1 MDTRQLSRI
10 DLNLLVALQV
20 MLEERNVSRAAE
32 RLFVSQSAMSKTLGR
47 LRELLDDPLFTRSSY
62 GMVPTPR
69 AEEMQADLACLLQGV
84 KGLVSSQKFEPSTYE
99 GEFVIAIAEYI
110 GVALLPAL
118 MEVLQREAPGMRIK
132 VLSRIEHQLEELE
145 AGNLDFA
152 VHMQR
157 NHYSQDFN
165 VESMGGQPPI
175 LLARQG
181 HPLKNET
188 ITWEKLVK
196 WPHVSLFIPDLEEL
210 AFMRQQ
216 SSFAQ
221 YESQIQEVFE
231 TSHLFTAIE
240 VVRRTDCLMTAPPF
254 LASHPQLRSGL
265 VSLPLPEEA
274 DINICYMLVS
284 HQRSENSEPHQWLKT
299 TIMSIVNKFL
309 SQRETGNPYEDYRSG
324 HISGRMDGLG
334 RGAASVDEQ

>member
-69 AEEMQADLACLLQGV
+69 AEAMQADLACLLQGV
-84 KGLVSSQKFEPSTYE
+84 KGLVSSQSFEPASYE

-157 NHYSQDFN
+157 NHYGSDFN
-165 VESMGGQPPI
+165 VQSMGGLPPI

-210 AFMRQQ
+210 AFMRQK

-221 YESQIQEVFE
+221 YENQIQNVFE
-231 TSHLFTAIE
+231 TSHLFSAIE

-265 VSLPLPEEA
+265 VSLPLPEGS
-274 DINICYMLVS
+274 DIEISYMLVS
-284 HQRSENSEPHQWLKT
+284 HKRSENSEPHQWLQA
-299 TIMSIVNKFL
+299 TIMSIVNQFR
-309 SQRETGNPYEDYRSG
+309 SQQETGNPYEDYRSG
-324 HISGRMDGLG
+324 HVAGRMSGL
-334 RGAASVDEQ
+334 ANTSEPSEKK

>member
-32 RLFVSQSAMSKTLGR
+32 RLFVTQSAMSKTLGR
-47 LRELLDDPLFTRSSY
+47 LRVLLDDPLFTRTSH

-69 AEEMQADLACLLQGV
+69 AESLQADLACLLQGV
-84 KGLVSSQKFEPSTYE
+84 QGLVSQQSFEPERFE

-118 MEVLQREAPGMRIK
+118 MEVLQREAPKMRIK

-157 NHYSQDFN
+157 NHYGPDFN
-165 VESMGGQPPI
+165 IQSMGGMPPI
-175 LLARQG
+175 LLARKG
-181 HPLKNET
+181 HPLRNQT
-188 ITWEKLVK
+188 ILWEELVK
-196 WPHVSLFIPDLEEL
+196 WPQVSLFIPDLEEL
-210 AFMRQQ
+210 AIMRQQ
-216 SSFAQ
+216 SSFAK
-221 YESQIQEVFE
+221 YESQLQEVFE

-240 VVRRTDCLMTAPPF
+240 VVRRTDCLMIAPPF
-254 LASHPQLRSGL
+254 LASHPQLRSGIIL
-265 VSLPLPEEA
+265 LPLPAGA
-274 DINICYMLVS
+274 DIAVDYMMVS
-284 HQRSENSEPHQWLKT
+284 HQRTANSAPHQWLQTK
-299 TIMSIVNKFL
+299 IMDIVNAFR
-309 SQRETGNPYEDYRSG
+309 SRQETGDPYEDYRG
-324 HISGRMDGLG
+324 GYVTDALERT
-334 RGAASVDEQ
+334 VDR

>member
-20 MLEERNVSRAAE
+20 MLEECNVSRAAE
-32 RLFVSQSAMSKTLGR
+32 RLFVTQSAMSKTLGR
-47 LRELLDDPLFTRSSY
+47 LRDLLDDPLFTRSPH

-69 AEEMQADLACLLQGV
+69 AESLQAELACLLQGV
-84 KGLVSSQKFEPSTYE
+84 QALVNEKAFEPSLYE

-118 MEVLQREAPGMRIK
+118 MEVLQAEAPGMQIK

-145 AGNLDFA
+145 AGSLDFA

-157 NHYSQDFN
+157 NHYGNEFT
-165 VESMGGQPPI
+165 VESLGGMPPI

-181 HPLKNET
+181 HPLKNKT
-188 ITWEKLVK
+188 ITWEALVE

-216 SSFAQ
+216 TAFAH
-221 YESQIQEVFE
+221 YESQIKDVFE

-240 VVRRTDCLMTAPPF
+240 VIRRTDCLMTAPPF

-265 VSLPLPEEA
+265 MSLPLPEGAEV
-274 DINICYMLVS
+274 NIDYMLVG
-284 HQRSENSEPHQWLKT
+284 HQRTANSAPHRWLRDK
-299 TIMSIVNKFL
+299 IMGIVDNFRN
-309 SQRETGNPYEDYRSG
+309 QRETGNPYEDYRSG
-324 HISGRMDGLG
+324 HG
-334 RGAASVDEQ
+334 